1 MTVKL
6 LTEQH
11 LEHLSLKGG
20 CLGSSESTVVKIHV
34 VKNHMS
40 QLICRKNCTDQ
51 YQLVLSGQIMLIYTV

>member
-34 VKNHMS
+34 VKNQMS
-40 QLICRKNCTDQ
+40 QLICRKKLCRSISTGFKRPAYVDL
-51 YQLVLSGQIMLIYTV
+51 YS